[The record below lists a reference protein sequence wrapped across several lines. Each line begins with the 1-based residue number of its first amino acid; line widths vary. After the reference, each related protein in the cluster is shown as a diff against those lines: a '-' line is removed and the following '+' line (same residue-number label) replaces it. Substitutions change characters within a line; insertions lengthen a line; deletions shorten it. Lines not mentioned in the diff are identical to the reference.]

1 MHYLIPSIISG
12 LGWGVVPLIDRYSL
26 KYVDALTL
34 VSVRSI
40 ILGLCGLILF
50 TILKLTKKNQLQS
63 GYNLGKSKF
72 VITMILAPVIAFS
85 LGHMGNY
92 IALGRSPS
100 SISQITLISRALIII
115 IVTLLAVCIY
125 RDKINLKMIIGI
137 IITLIG
143 LSITIMCNP
152 NH

>member
-1 MHYLIPSIISG
+1 MHYLIPTIISG
-12 LGWGVVPLIDRYSL
+12 LGWGVAPLIDRYSL

-72 VITMILAPVIAFS
+72 VMTMILAPVIAFS

-92 IALGRSPS
+92 IALGRSPE
-100 SISQITLISRALIII
+100 SIGQIFLLSRGI
-115 IVTLLAVCIY
+115 IVIVISLLAVCVY

>member
-1 MHYLIPSIISG
+1 MHYLIPTIISG
-12 LGWGVVPLIDRYSL
+12 LGWGVAPLIDRYSL

-72 VITMILAPVIAFS
+72 IMTMILAPVIAFS
-85 LGHMGNY
+85 FGHMGNY
-92 IALGRSPS
+92 IALGRSPE
-100 SISQITLISRALIII
+100 SIGQIFLLSRGI
-115 IVTLLAVCIY
+115 IVIVISLLAVCVY
-125 RDKINLKMIIGI
+125 RDKINLKMMIGI
-137 IITLIG
+137 I
-143 LSITIMCNP
+143 
-152 NH
+152 

>member
-1 MHYLIPSIISG
+1 MHYLVPTIISG
-12 LGWGVVPLIDRYSL
+12 LGWGIAPIIDRYSL
-26 KYVDALTL
+26 KYIDALTL

-72 VITMILAPVIAFS
+72 VMTMILAPVIAFS

-92 IALGRSPS
+92 IALGRSPE
-100 SISQITLISRALIII
+100 SIGQIFLLSRGI
-115 IVTLLAVCIY
+115 IVIVISILAVCVY